1 MASAMRKLET
11 EQVGKKIVFSVPE
24 KVKEAIEST
33 GLTWHDHVEYA
44 YPCPPGQAEFLKQG
58 ARDSQMWVLQ
68 TVRRM
73 TGVIEP
79 DAWIKAT
86 TQLTEANDILRT
98 TWLEASPGSWVGVV
112 LRDAQPNITTVSLDS
127 EDEMSDFL
135 EDFWKTRFEFGCPFI
150 KYAIIT
156 HGDSSWDL
164 VIKMDHAVYD
174 GTLLRVFD
182 QHFENILQGKTLPP
196 RAEFRDFTQHVFEQD
211 KSKALGYWKDKF
223 THAGQSSMVLK
234 GQDLGGVSE
243 PRVTASFKM
252 KMDTRGIDQVARN
265 YGVTP
270 SIIFQAAFTLWL
282 ARATKSDNVR
292 YDYLLSGRNVALPD
306 PQSINGTLA
315 NFLPIWTGTNSTE
328 KVSDLLT
335 RLQEDFW
342 AVTENGLVGLDDI
355 YQTLDVSRVAHG
367 NKVLFLS
374 QPFDPVPLD
383 DATTRNRW
391 LVMAKSK
398 VRMYQ
403 PYALVVEVSKSFGD
417 SSILKVMYDEKVF
430 NHAMAEAF
438 ASEITGL
445 VSAMMQDEKK
455 SMTVQEV

>member
-1 MASAMRKLET
+1 
-11 EQVGKKIVFSVPE
+11 
-24 KVKEAIEST
+24 
-33 GLTWHDHVEYA
+33 
-44 YPCPPGQAEFLKQG
+44 
-58 ARDSQMWVLQ
+58 MWVLQ

-86 TQLTEANDILRT
+86 TQLTETNDILRT
-98 TWLEASPGSWVGVV
+98 TWLEASPGNWVGVV
-112 LRDAQPNITTVSLDS
+112 LRDAQLKVTTIALDS
-127 EDEMSDFL
+127 DEEMSNFL
-135 EDFWKTRFEFGCPFI
+135 EDFWQARFEFGRPFI

-156 HGDSSWDL
+156 HSDSSWDL

-182 QHFENILQGKTLPP
+182 QHFENILQGKPVPP
-196 RAEFRDFTQHVFEQD
+196 RVEFRDFAQHVFEQD
-211 KSKALGYWKDKF
+211 KPMALGYWKDKF
-223 THAGQSSMVLK
+223 AKAGQASQVLYDR
-234 GQDLGGVSE
+234 DLSGVTE

-252 KMDTRGIDQVARN
+252 TMDTRGIDQVARN

-315 NFLPIWTGTNSTE
+315 NFLPIWTGTSSTE
-328 KVSDLLT
+328 KVSDLLV

-342 AVTENGLVGLDDI
+342 AVTENGLVGLDDV
-355 YQTLDVSRVAHG
+355 YQTLGVSRTAHG

-383 DATTRNRW
+383 DQTTRNRW

-417 SSILKVMYDEKVF
+417 TSILKVMYDETVF
-430 NHAMAEAF
+430 DYAMAEAF

-455 SMTVQEV
+455 IMIVEEV